1 MNISDLMYFVV
12 KSLIIFLLLM
22 SKIIK
27 KVLFL
32 HRPMKKMLLD
42 EVTVDYL
49 YYYNV

>member
-1 MNISDLMYFVV
+1 
-12 KSLIIFLLLM
+12 M

-32 HRPMKKMLLD
+32 WRLLKFFFI
-42 EVTVDYL
+42 EPITVDAI